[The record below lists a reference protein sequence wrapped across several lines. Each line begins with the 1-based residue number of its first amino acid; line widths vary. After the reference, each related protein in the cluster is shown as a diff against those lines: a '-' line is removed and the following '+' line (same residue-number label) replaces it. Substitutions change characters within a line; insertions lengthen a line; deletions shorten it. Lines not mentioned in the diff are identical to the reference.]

1 MSDDANEK
9 NFEATEKKKQDAAKK
24 GDVLRSKEL
33 ATVAAEETGL
43 PLYFGRA

>member
-9 NFEATEKKKQDAAKK
+9 TFEATAKKKQDAAKK

-33 ATVAAEETGL
+33 ATAAAAATG
-43 PLYFGRA
+43 AA